1 MNVKSLIKKILNP
14 FFSPL
19 LNKLSK
25 IESQLEENRI
35 SCAKSHIDK
44 IKSLKNYPSRLSDV
58 EFKVFSQWGEDGI
71 IQFLISRVPIE
82 NEIFIELGVETYHES
97 NTRFLLIN
105 NDWRG
110 LIVDGNKEYMKR
122 IQDDDIYWRHDL
134 TSNAVFITRDN
145 INKVI
150 EDSCITGDIGLL
162 SIDVDG
168 NDYWIWES
176 INVVSPRIVVC
187 EYNSIFGCKEAI
199 SIPYDEK
206 FYRTN
211 AHHSNLYFGASLEA
225 LCVLAEKKGYVFA
238 GSNRAGSNAFFV
250 RKDVSSKVIAL
261 SSEEGYVKSKARES
275 RDENGRLTYISGDNR
290 IKLIANKEV
299 VNVITNEKKII
310 RKVYL

>member
-1 MNVKSLIKKILNP
+1 MNMKSLIKKILAP

-35 SCAKSHIDK
+35 SCAKIHIDK

-82 NEIFIELGVETYHES
+82 NEVFIEFGVESYRES
-97 NTRFLLIN
+97 NTRFLLMN

-110 LIVDGNKEYMKR
+110 LIMDGNEDYMKR

-134 TSNAVFITRDN
+134 TSIAVFITRDN
-145 INKVI
+145 INQVI
-150 EDSCITGDIGLL
+150 KDSCITGDIGLL

-168 NDYWIWES
+168 NDYWIWDS

-206 FYRTN
+206 FNRTN
-211 AHHSNLYFGASLEA
+211 AHHSNLYYGASLEA
-225 LCVLAEKKGYVFA
+225 LCMLAEKKGYVFA

-250 RKDVSSKVIAL
+250 RKDVSSKVMAL
-261 SSEEGYVKSKARES
+261 SSEEGYAKSRARES

-290 IKLIANKEV
+290 LKLIANKMV
-299 VNVITNEKKII
+299 VNVITNEKKLI
-310 RKVYL
+310 KELCL

>member
-1 MNVKSLIKKILNP
+1 MKRLIKKILKF

-19 LNKLSK
+19 VNKLSK
-25 IESQLEENRI
+25 LESQIEENRI
-35 SCAKSHIDK
+35 LLAKVHINN

-82 NEIFIELGVETYHES
+82 NEIFIEFGVETYHES
-97 NTRFLLIN
+97 NTRFLLMN

-110 LIVDGNKEYMKR
+110 LIMDGNKDYMKQ
-122 IQDDDIYWRHDL
+122 IQYDDIYSRHDL
-134 TSNAVFITRDN
+134 TSITAFITKEN
-145 INKVI
+145 INQVI
-150 EDSCITGDIGLL
+150 KDSCITGDIGLL
-162 SIDVDG
+162 SIDIDG
-168 NDYWIWES
+168 NDYWIWDS

-187 EYNSIFGCKEAI
+187 EYNSIFGCKEAV
-199 SIPYDEK
+199 SILYDEK
-206 FYRTN
+206 FNRTK
-211 AHHSNLYFGASLEA
+211 AHHSNLYYGASLEA
-225 LCVLAEKKGYVFA
+225 LWMLAEKKGYVFV

-261 SSEEGYVKSKARES
+261 SSEEGYVKSNARES

-299 VNVITNEKKII
+299 VNVITNEKKL
-310 RKVYL
+310 VQDVCL